1 MVIFSKLK
9 QGAKGVL
16 RRVKRASRSA
26 KEVSPLSGKVRVYL
40 DGTLY
45 IDQDVIVRQ
54 YLEQFKASARSN
66 LEEQEWQELLDKMK

>member
-1 MVIFSKLK
+1 MVILSKLK

-26 KEVSPLSGKVRVYL
+26 KEVSPLSGKVRAYL

-45 IDQDVIVRQ
+45 IDHDAIMQQ
-54 YLEQFKASARSN
+54 YSEQFKASARSN
-66 LEEQEWQELLDKMK
+66 LEEQEWQERPDKMK